1 MRRKAMRVPVS
12 YRRTESVSRG
22 GKVLV
27 QDRYASGYLDA
38 SGTFRLTSYCMCRRL
53 APLAAP
59 DVSQANRTEKYMITD
74 AA

>member
-12 YRRTESVSRG
+12 YRRTESVSIG

-53 APLAAP
+53 APLAGP
-59 DVSQANRTEKYMITD
+59 DVSQANRTEKHMITD